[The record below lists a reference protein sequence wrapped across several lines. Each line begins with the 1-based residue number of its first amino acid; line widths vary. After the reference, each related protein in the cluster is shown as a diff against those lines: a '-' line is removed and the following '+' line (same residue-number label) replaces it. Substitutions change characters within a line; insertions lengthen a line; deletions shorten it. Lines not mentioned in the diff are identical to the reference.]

1 MNDLTPVI
9 EAQRND
15 FVRVCCD
22 KNINFDRE
30 AGFALQILSG
40 NDYLS
45 RIAMTNK
52 SSLINAV
59 NNVAAIGISLN
70 PASKLAYLVPRKGAV
85 CLDIS
90 YMGMMHLAQVTGAIQ
105 WGQAVIVRSN
115 DTFAL
120 NGVDKQPTHVFSPFE
135 TIDKRGEII
144 GCYVVIKTESGDFLT
159 HTMTA
164 AQINSIRDRSEAY
177 KAYLSKTTACPWTT
191 DYEEMAKKTVV
202 KQAAKYWPRR
212 DRVDTAIHYMNVE
225 GGEGI
230 DFAEEQQPQGR
241 LPKLDDVEAEKEYNA
256 WIDEKINLAEQT
268 EDGIVDPEVIAQAW
282 GKRPSNVRSAIKRWG
297 ESIISQG
304 QLDKESA
311 QHINSI
317 REQK

>member
-1 MNDLTPVI
+1 MNDLSVVI

-15 FVRVCCD
+15 FARVVCD

-30 AGFALQILSG
+30 AGFALQILGS

-45 RIAMTNK
+45 RIAMGNQP
-52 SSLINAV
+52 SIINAV

-105 WGQAVIVRSN
+105 WGQAAIVRAN

-120 NGVDKQPTHVFSPFE
+120 NGVDKQPTHVFSPFD
-135 TIDKRGEII
+135 TIDKRGEIV
-144 GCYVVIKTESGDFLT
+144 GCYVVIKTEGGDYLT

-177 KAYLSKTTACPWTT
+177 KAFIKNKTACPWTT

-212 DRVDTAIHYMNVE
+212 DRVDTAIHYMNIE

-230 DFAEEQQPQGR
+230 DFVEEQKPQGR
-241 LPKLDDVEAEKEYNA
+241 LPKLDDTDAEKEYNA
-256 WIDEKINLAEQT
+256 WIDEKIALAAET

-297 ESIISQG
+297 ENLNAQE
-304 QLDKESA
+304 QLDKEA
-311 QHINSI
+311 AKHMESI
-317 REQK
+317 K

>member
-1 MNDLTPVI
+1 MNDLSVVI
-9 EAQRND
+9 EGQRND
-15 FVRVCCD
+15 FQRVVCD

-30 AGFALQILSG
+30 AGFALQILG
-40 NDYLS
+40 ANDYLS
-45 RIAMTNK
+45 RIAMGNQP
-52 SSLINAV
+52 SIINAV

-105 WGQAVIVRSN
+105 WGQAVIVRMN

-120 NGVDKQPTHVFSPFE
+120 NGVDKQPTHVFSPFD
-135 TIDKRGEII
+135 TIDKRGEIV
-144 GCYVVIKTESGDFLT
+144 GCYVVIKTEGGDYLT

-177 KAYLSKTTACPWTT
+177 KAYLSKKTACPWTT

-212 DRVDTAIHYMNVE
+212 DRVDTAIHYMNIE

-230 DFAEEQQPQGR
+230 EFEKEKKTR
-241 LPKLDDVEAEKEYNA
+241 LPALSFMEATNEFNAWMDEKLDLVDENGNEDNEAIIE
-256 WIDEKINLAEQT
+256 
-268 EDGIVDPEVIAQAW
+268 AW
-282 GKRPSNVRSAIKRWG
+282 GKKDSNVRSAIKKYG
-297 ESIISQG
+297 EGKFEEQQNQVSTEA
-304 QLDKESA
+304 KE
-311 QHINSI
+311 HLNSI
-317 REQK
+317 AKE

>member
-9 EAQRND
+9 EAQRVD
-15 FVRVCCD
+15 FVKVCCD

-30 AGFALQILSG
+30 AGFALQILRQ

-52 SSLINAV
+52 PSIINAV

-70 PASKLAYLVPRKGAV
+70 PASKLSYLVPRKGAV

-105 WGQAVIVRSN
+105 WGQAVIVRAN
-115 DTFAL
+115 DTFVL
-120 NGVDKQPTHVFSPFE
+120 NGVDKQPTHVFSPFDPIE
-135 TIDKRGEII
+135 KRGEIV

-164 AQINSIRDRSEAY
+164 AQINAIRDRSEAF
-177 KAYLSKTTACPWTT
+177 KAYLNKKTPCPWTT

-212 DRVDTAIHYMNVE
+212 DRVDTAIHYMNTE
-225 GGEGI
+225 GEEGI
-230 DFAEEQQPQGR
+230 NFEEEQKPKGR
-241 LPKLDDVEAEKEYNA
+241 LPKLDDADAEAAYNEWIDTKISLAEKS
-256 WIDEKINLAEQT
+256 D
-268 EDGIVDPEVIAQAW
+268 DGIVDPEVIANAW
-282 GKRPSNVRSAIKRWG
+282 GKLPSNVRSAIKRWG
-297 ESIISQG
+297 EGLIAQE
-304 QLDKESA
+304 QLDNAANNHIKEIA
-311 QHINSI
+311 G
-317 REQK
+317 